1 MGKTLL
7 GSLMMGSR
15 GKHHSASFDDIGAR
29 LEAKMGKIPFSGRYH
44 REPRKLEDDYVMS
57 ESVLGSGYNGEV
69 RMATSAS
76 QPTSTQKF
84 AVKSLNLGGNQ
95 FSDREKREQLE
106 AEVENYLSMDHPHIT
121 RLYDVY
127 ESKEQLHLVMECMD
141 GGELFDRVIE
151 KKRFS
156 EAEASD
162 ALRQMLLALNYIHSH
177 GIVHRDVKLEN
188 FIFDSKSSGH
198 LKLIDFGFS
207 KMWDPSGTEKLSGS
221 LGTLAYVAPE
231 VLETSYTSQC
241 DMWSLGVIAFILL
254 GGYMPF
260 SGKDDVQ
267 IKNIASGT
275 YKMRPDRWKSVSVQA
290 QNFVKSLLEVNP
302 SKRLT
307 AQAALEHPFILDGK
321 GPDQEASM
329 QPCCEA
335 LRQFSHASKFRRCCM
350 EMLAWSLSNEDRA
363 KVREVFLSLN
373 EGQKGAISFGE
384 LRHAMVDN
392 LHLVDEQ
399 EVLKVFDALDYNHDQ
414 EIHYSDF
421 LAAMTTTR
429 LDVDDAMLGD
439 TFRRFDTD
447 HSGYITVQNLRDVL
461 GNNVEG
467 ERVEGLIAEADQD
480 NDGQISFAEFIAYMK
495 GSSLDI
501 DISETTSEES
511 FDETSVQ
518 ADEGVAHKMHSSVD
532 KHRRRSSVLRA
543 LRGLKDQ
550 FKCFTRT
557 KRSHETKNTYPVMA
571 AAGA

>member
-1 MGKTLL
+1 
-7 GSLMMGSR
+7 
-15 GKHHSASFDDIGAR
+15 
-29 LEAKMGKIPFSGRYH
+29 
-44 REPRKLEDDYVMS
+44 
-57 ESVLGSGYNGEV
+57 
-69 RMATSAS
+69 
-76 QPTSTQKF
+76 
-84 AVKSLNLGGNQ
+84 
-95 FSDREKREQLE
+95 
-106 AEVENYLSMDHPHIT
+106 
-121 RLYDVY
+121 
-127 ESKEQLHLVMECMD
+127 
-141 GGELFDRVIE
+141 
-151 KKRFS
+151 
-156 EAEASD
+156 
-162 ALRQMLLALNYIHSH
+162 
-177 GIVHRDVKLEN
+177 
-188 FIFDSKSSGH
+188 
-198 LKLIDFGFS
+198 
-207 KMWDPSGTEKLSGS
+207 
-221 LGTLAYVAPE
+221 
-231 VLETSYTSQC
+231 
-241 DMWSLGVIAFILL
+241 
-254 GGYMPF
+254 
-260 SGKDDVQ
+260 
-267 IKNIASGT
+267 
-275 YKMRPDRWKSVSVQA
+275 
-290 QNFVKSLLEVNP
+290 
-302 SKRLT
+302 
-307 AQAALEHPFILDGK
+307 
-321 GPDQEASM
+321 
-329 QPCCEA
+329 
-335 LRQFSHASKFRRCCM
+335 
-350 EMLAWSLSNEDRA
+350 
-363 KVREVFLSLN
+363 LSLN